1 MTNTKMLE
9 QIISA
14 SGLKK
19 QYIAAYLGMHYYT
32 LHKKIN
38 NVTDFTST
46 EISKLC
52 ILLKITDLE
61 LKQKVFFADAVD

>member
-9 QIISA
+9 KIINA

-19 QYIAAYLGMHYYT
+19 KYIAAYLGMHYFT
-32 LHKKIN
+32 LHNKIN

-52 ILLKITDLE
+52 ILLNITDLE
-61 LKQKVFFADAVD
+61 LKQKIFFADSVD